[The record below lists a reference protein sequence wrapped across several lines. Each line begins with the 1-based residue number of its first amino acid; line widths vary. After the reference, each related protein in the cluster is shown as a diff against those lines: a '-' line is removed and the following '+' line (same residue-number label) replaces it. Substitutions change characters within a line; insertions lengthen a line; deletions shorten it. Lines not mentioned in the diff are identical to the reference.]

1 MCVCER
7 EREKARV
14 SVCEREF
21 VCCSVR
27 VCCVCERGGGRRTRG
42 VKKDGKCY

>member
-1 MCVCER
+1 MRVCER
-7 EREKARV
+7 ESKSAC
-14 SVCEREF
+14 VCVCVREF

-27 VCCVCERGGGRRTRG
+27 VCFVCERGGGRRTRG